1 MPDKQHMRLMVLLA
15 KPETTYGVD
24 PTLTGSANAILAKNI
39 SIRPMEGEDVPR
51 NLIRAYL
58 SGEATIPA
66 GLRGVLEFDTEIVG
80 SGTAGVAPGWGVLA
94 RGAGCAEVI
103 EADTS
108 VTYSPISEGME
119 SLYLKFWLHGTLHAF
134 AGARGDGV
142 ASINAQGIPVI
153 RWTFTGLWL
162 DPAAVARPSVTLTG
176 FQQPSVAAKANTPTF
191 TINGTTLVMRS
202 TSFKFGNRVEPRLLA
217 NAEEIIISDRAEA
230 IDVVVEATPLGT
242 FNPYNLA
249 KLQTRVPFVTTHG
262 TVAGKIATFNA
273 PHCQVR
279 RPTGVQDN
287 QGVAEWPLS
296 LAPLPTDA
304 GNDQFSIVLT

>member
-1 MPDKQHMRLMVLLA
+1 MPTKQLMRLMVLLA
-15 KPETTYGVD
+15 KPEATYGVD
-24 PTLTGSANAILAKNI
+24 PTLTGNANAILAKNV

-51 NLIRAYL
+51 NLIRSYL

-66 GLRGVLEFDTEIVG
+66 GLRGVLEFDTELVG
-80 SGTAGVAPGWGVLA
+80 SGTAGVVPGWGVLA

-103 EADTS
+103 EADES

-119 SLYLKFWLHGTLHAF
+119 SLYLKFWLHSTLHAF
-134 AGARGDGV
+134 AGARGSGIVNVD
-142 ASINAQGIPVI
+142 AQNIPFV

-162 DPAAVARPSVTLTG
+162 DPAEVARPAISVAA
-176 FQQPSVAAKANTPTF
+176 FKKPAVAAKANTPTF
-191 TINGTTLVMRS
+191 TVNGTTLVMRS
-202 TSFKFGNRVEPRLLA
+202 TRFDLGCRVEPRLMA
-217 NAEEIIISDRAEA
+217 NEEQIIISDRAETA
-230 IDVVVEATPLGT
+230 DIVVEATPLSA

-249 KLQTRVPFVTTHG
+249 KLQTQVPLAIAHG
-262 TVAGKIATFNA
+262 TEAGKIVTINA
-273 PHCQVR
+273 PNCQLR

-287 QGVAEWPLS
+287 QGIAEWPLS